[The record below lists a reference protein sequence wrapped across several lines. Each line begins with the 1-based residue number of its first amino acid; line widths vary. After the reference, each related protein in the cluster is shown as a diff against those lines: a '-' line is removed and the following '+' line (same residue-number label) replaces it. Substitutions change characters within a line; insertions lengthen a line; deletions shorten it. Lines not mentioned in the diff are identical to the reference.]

1 MIMSMNQERVAA
13 MVCATHSKQ
22 CAVCGVCGWVQFLP
36 PLEEGLPVA
45 QVCLQGLLHEPGL
58 GLLGLLHLG
67 LIDPRERHSLS
78 TIIILHQPHLFVDT
92 IRLSRVD

>member
-1 MIMSMNQERVAA
+1 MHNIRGVRCYDDLWNSQ
-13 MVCATHSKQ
+13 H
-22 CAVCGVCGWVQFLP
+22 AVCGVCGWVHVSP